1 MKRRMEQLING
12 RFEYEAP
19 KLVLSREEIRESTA
33 WGENYRGELYFGA
46 EDNQR
51 IKGMITATNRR
62 ILLDKDKFSGEA
74 IHLSLGV
81 DVEGLPADSVCTG
94 EIVISSSIGE
104 YRVPVSVQVEG
115 KQITTSQGR
124 IRTLTEFVHL
134 AQKDYREAFRLF
146 TSDSFLGLLKDRD
159 RKYQSLYRGMS
170 QNPVTYQHM
179 EEFLIGAGKKEPMSL
194 SLDKEEREMLK
205 LKNSQKDSVYLYKNT
220 WGYLRLE
227 VEVVGDFLEVEKKVI
242 TSEDFIGS
250 VYGLEYIVRRDR
262 LGRGRKYGKIR
273 LKHVYGT
280 LEFRVTASGEND
292 YQLNMRDLEKA
303 KNFQMTRDYLELSM
317 HRMDY
322 RDWEHKTRA
331 ALGELM
337 DAGCYEMGHQLWQA
351 YLEYSAERNQQAWE
365 LLEPLKKRAFGP
377 REEELEGAYLYL
389 ARELD
394 MLEEG
399 EVSAPERIELLY
411 KRRPDSILLLML
423 VLRTQEELLSSPVKQ
438 LYLMEKQ
445 FEIGGTSPFLYQQAC
460 QVLRQEESLLRKL
473 TPFLIQTLQ
482 FARRRGLLT
491 QELVRRTAHL
501 STYLKQY
508 DERVYQILSAGYDAF
523 GGTDVLDAICKLIMK
538 GKPGKKEYFRW
549 YARAVEEKLRI
560 TRLYEYYIETMDEGY
575 REILPRVIRM
585 YFAYNNTL
593 SSRKKAMVYANVICN
608 KNEDKATYQSYRE
621 AMEAFAREQL
631 KKGAINE
638 NYAVIYQEFIRELKD
653 REEGEAMAKL
663 LFVNRLYCDD
673 PKVRRV
679 IVCHGALEQEQAVPC
694 MEGVAYVSIYTRDAR
709 ILFEDEKR
717 RRYVATIDYNYQP
730 LLDNRELVK
739 QCVRL
744 GVENPGLLLHVC
756 RTDLD
761 DTAVTAGNLSCFQQI
776 TESAAFREEYKLRVR
791 KKLLEYY
798 GAHGDDLTLDG
809 CLRRLNVEEFVQVD
823 RVELIRILVD
833 RGMYDKAFN
842 LGCRYGFEGCGSVTL
857 LKLCSRMIVER
868 EYVEQEEL
876 LALAASVFFQGKYD
890 EVILTYLRENY
901 LGSVESMMAVRKGLE
916 GFGMD
921 SYVLDEEILSLSM
934 FTRVYLE
941 DSTQVLADYIRGG
954 GKEKV
959 VLAYVTFLAYG
970 WFLGERP
977 MEELA
982 VTWLKNRMA
991 RGGEMDLIC
1000 RLAYLKV
1007 LAGQDALEPQ
1017 EEQQARQLL
1026 EQCQQQGLRFAF
1038 FQKLPQRLIKPYQLE
1053 DKLFVEERFHPK
1065 ARVVLHYCLHDSEQ
1079 EPQRFVSE
1087 PMKALYQGI
1096 VSKEFL
1102 LFYGEALTWYFTVE
1116 REEESLRTENQ
1127 TVSRTEVDTG
1137 GASKYQLLNQM
1148 LAAGRLSREEL
1159 LRQAAR
1165 QYLGRERLSEQIF
1178 RIME

>member
-19 KLVLSREEIRESTA
+19 KLVLSRQEIREKTA
-33 WGENYRGELYFGA
+33 LGENYRGELCFGA

-51 IKGMITATNRR
+51 IKGMINATNRR

-81 DVEGLPADSVCTG
+81 DVKGLSADSICTG
-94 EIVISSSIGE
+94 EIVISSNIGE

-146 TSDSFLGLLKDRD
+146 TSDSFVGLLKDRD

-194 SLDKEEREMLK
+194 SLDKQEREMLK

-262 LGRGRKYGKIR
+262 LGQGKKYGKIR

-280 LEFRVTASGEND
+280 LEFLVTASAEND
-292 YQLNMRDLEKA
+292 YQLNMRGLEK
-303 KNFQMTRDYLELSM
+303 KKKFQMTRDYLELSM

-322 RDWEHKTRA
+322 RTWEQNTRA
-331 ALGELM
+331 VLGELM
-337 DAGCYEMGHQLWQA
+337 DAGCYEMEHQLWQA
-351 YLEYSAERNQQAWE
+351 YLEYSAERNQQARE
-365 LLEPLKKRAFGP
+365 LLEPLKKRVFNP
-377 REEELEGAYLYL
+377 KEEELEGTYLFL
-389 ARELD
+389 AGELG

-399 EVSAPERIELLY
+399 VSAPERIELLY

-423 VLRTQEELLSSPVKQ
+423 LLRTREELLSSPIKQ

-460 QVLRQEESLLRKL
+460 QVLHEDESLLRKL

-482 FARRRGLLT
+482 FARKKGLLT
-491 QELVRRTAHL
+491 EGIVKRTAHL

-508 DERVYQILSAGYDAF
+508 DQRVYQILSAGYEIF

-549 YARAVEEKLRI
+549 YSRAVEEKLRI

-621 AMEAFAREQL
+621 AMETFAREQL
-631 KKGAINE
+631 QKGVINE

-653 REEGEAMAKL
+653 QAEGEAMAKL

-694 MEGVAYVSIYTRDAR
+694 VEGVAYVSIYTRDAQ

-744 GVENPGLLLHVC
+744 GVEDPGLLLHVC

-761 DTAVTAGNLSCFQQI
+761 DTAVTEGNLNCFQQI
-776 TESAAFREEYKLRVR
+776 TESTAFREEYKLRVR

-798 GAHGDDLTLDG
+798 GTHGDDHTLDG
-809 CLRRLNVEEFVQVD
+809 CMRRLKVEEFVQVD

-833 RGMYDKAFN
+833 RGMYQKAFS
-842 LGCRYGFEGCGSVTL
+842 LGCRYGFEGCEDVTL
-857 LKLCSRMIVER
+857 LKLCSRMIVEQ

-876 LALAASVFFQGKYD
+876 LALAASVFFRGKYD

-901 LGSVESMMAVRKGLE
+901 LGSVESMMQVRRGLE
-916 GFGMD
+916 GFNMD

-934 FTRVYLE
+934 FTRVYLK
-941 DSTQVLADYIRGG
+941 DSTDVLADYMKGG

-959 VLAYVTFLAYG
+959 ILAYVTFLAYG
-970 WFLGERP
+970 WFLGDRP
-977 MEELA
+977 MEKLA
-982 VTWLKNRMA
+982 VTWLKNRLI
-991 RGGEMDLIC
+991 RGGEMDFIC
-1000 RLAYLKV
+1000 HLAYLKD
-1007 LAGQDALEPQ
+1007 LACQGSLTEEQ
-1017 EEQQARQLL
+1017 EQQARELL

-1038 FQKLPQRLIKPYQLE
+1038 FQQLPQRLLKPYQLE
-1053 DKLFVEERFHPK
+1053 DKLFVEARFHPK
-1065 ARVVLHYCLHDSEQ
+1065 AKVVLHYCLHDSSQ
-1079 EPQRFVSE
+1079 EVSRFISE
-1087 PMKALYQGI
+1087 PVKGVYQGI

-1116 REEESLRTENQ
+1116 QGKETIRTETQ

-1137 GASKYQLLNQM
+1137 GNSKYQLLNQM

-1159 LRQAAR
+1159 LRQAAK
-1165 QYLGRERLSEQIF
+1165 QYLYQEKLSEQVF
-1178 RIME
+1178 CIME